1 MTHPIGWS
9 DNTCLLGGGYLAARR
24 APESADPS
32 SLARTRS
39 MVTWQQRPQT
49 SKKLVG
55 SLTTLTAFLLC
66 AVPASWAQQKHSA
79 EEKGAAALRSDF
91 ATSIE
96 FWNQGEKPI
105 KLFRLNEAGQR
116 VLVRTLA
123 AGERQV
129 ESTFLTH
136 PWLLTDEQD
145 NALGLYYPDA
155 DRRLVTYGTRSRRF
169 ASSEFGSASTSTRS
183 FRVYLLDLT
192 DVQRDLHITPEQVAK
207 IQALRQALT
216 SEAREIMSAARESQS
231 IRQSLETLRQKFD
244 QAADELLNDA
254 QRKRLGQ
261 LVRQQSG
268 AALLTNETLLTA
280 LQATPEQR
288 EKLRTLQT
296 RYNESSRGRPRTGDE
311 RSGAAGD
318 SRQALWV
325 AVAEMLSEQQ
335 REVWREQVGEPFTG
349 SFSQSR
355 GGPGWMGGPG
365 GGAVSL
371 RRMAFGRH
379 IVDLTYLSQIA
390 DIQTELKLTPEQV
403 QEAKKSYEEVRRI
416 PISRGDSSRGDSTQS
431 DAYGARSAATSAAL
445 SKLLTAE
452 QAARFRQIMLQ
463 ALLADERSQRS
474 FGIYVAAGYPGVAEE
489 LKLTDEQRQRL
500 IDGAKTEAVLTPEQ
514 AAQFQRMTGAPFTG
528 SLSVPGTDR
537 GSGGGPP
544 GGSGDSIAALRRL
557 TFGRHVVDLT
567 YLARLPDMQTELKLT
582 PEQVQQVQKS
592 YDETRRLPINSPSFP
607 MSAEGYEARSA
618 AISAAL
624 SKLLTAE
631 QAARFRQL
639 MLQALLAAERSSTGF
654 GVYTAAGY
662 PGVAEELKLTDEQ
675 RQRLIDGAK
684 TEAVLT
690 AEQAAQLQRLTG
702 TPFTGSLTLP
712 RR

>member
-1 MTHPIGWS
+1 
-9 DNTCLLGGGYLAARR
+9 
-24 APESADPS
+24 
-32 SLARTRS
+32 
-39 MVTWQQRPQT
+39 MVTWQHRPQT

-66 AVPASWAQQKHSA
+66 AVPASWAQQKHPA

-155 DRRLVTYGTRSRRF
+155 DRRLVTYGTRSSRF
-169 ASSEFGSASTSTRS
+169 PSSEFGSAVTSTRS
-183 FRVYLLDLT
+183 FRAFLLDLT
-192 DVQRDLHITPEQVAK
+192 DVQRELNITPEQVAK
-207 IQALRQALT
+207 IQTLRQALT
-216 SEAREIMSAARESQS
+216 SEVREMITTSREAQS
-231 IRQSLETLRQKFD
+231 TRQSLETLRKKFD

-261 LVRQQSG
+261 LVRQQAG
-268 AALLTNETLLTA
+268 ASLLTNETLLTA

-318 SRQALWV
+318 ARQALWV
-325 AVAEMLSEQQ
+325 AVAEILSEQQ

-349 SFSQSR
+349 TLTRAPFSSTTA
-355 GGPGWMGGPG
+355 GSEFAATM
-365 GGAVSL
+365 
-371 RRMAFGRH
+371 RRAMFGTH
-379 IVDLTYLSQIA
+379 SSDLSYLSLVP
-390 DIQTELKLTPEQV
+390 DIQQELKLTPEQI
-403 QEAKKSYEEVRRI
+403 QEASKSRDELLRFPRE
-416 PISRGDSSRGDSTQS
+416 PDS
-431 DAYGARSAATSAAL
+431 ATSAEYYQRRSQVIVERLA
-445 SKLLTAE
+445 KILTPE
-452 QAARFRQIMLQ
+452 QATRFRQLMLQ
-463 ALLADERSQRS
+463 GLVARERAGDNTLAAT
-474 FGIYVAAGYPGVAEE
+474 VTGYPGVAAE
-489 LKLTDEQRQRL
+489 LQLTDEQRER
-500 IDGAKTEAVLTPEQ
+500 IIRGARTETVLTAEQ
-514 AAQFQRMTGAPFTG
+514 SDRLRSMLGTPFTG
-528 SLSVPGTDR
+528 SLTLPRADR
-537 GSGGGPP
+537 SSGRPP
-544 GGSGDSIAALRRL
+544 GGGGTSVATVRRL
-557 TFGRHVVDLT
+557 AFGRHVVDLT
-567 YLARLPDMQTELKLT
+567 YLAQLPDMQTELKLT

-592 YDETRRLPINSPSFP
+592 YDETRRVPINGPSSPL
-607 MSAEGYEARSA
+607 SAEGYEARSA

-631 QAARFRQL
+631 QAARFRQI
-639 MLQALLAAERSSTGF
+639 MLQALLAAERSPWRSA
-654 GVYTAAGY
+654 VYPAAGY

>member
-1 MTHPIGWS
+1 
-9 DNTCLLGGGYLAARR
+9 
-24 APESADPS
+24 
-32 SLARTRS
+32 

-55 SLTTLTAFLLC
+55 SLTALTAFLLC

-91 ATSIE
+91 STSIE
-96 FWNQGEKPI
+96 FWNQGEKPL

-155 DRRLVTYGTRSRRF
+155 DRRLVTYGTRSSRF
-169 ASSEFGSASTSTRS
+169 PSSEFGLAGISTRS
-183 FRVYLLDLT
+183 FRVNVLELP

-231 IRQSLETLRQKFD
+231 TRQSLETLRQKFD

-288 EKLRTLQT
+288 EKLRALQT
-296 RYNESSRGRPRTGDE
+296 RYNESTRGRPRTGDE

-318 SRQALWV
+318 PRQALWV

-355 GGPGWMGGPG
+355 GGPRWMGGPG

-371 RRMAFGRH
+371 RRPTFGRH
-379 IVDLTYLSQIA
+379 VVDLSYLSQVA
-390 DIQTELKLTPEQV
+390 DIQTELKLTPEQI

-416 PISRGDSSRGDSTQS
+416 PISRGDSSRGDSMQS
-431 DAYGARSAATSAAL
+431 DAYGARSAAISAAL

-463 ALLADERSQRS
+463 ALLADERSQRGL
-474 FGIYVAAGYPGVAEE
+474 GIYV
-489 LKLTDEQRQRL
+489 
-500 IDGAKTEAVLTPEQ
+500 
-514 AAQFQRMTGAPFTG
+514 
-528 SLSVPGTDR
+528 
-537 GSGGGPP
+537 
-544 GGSGDSIAALRRL
+544 
-557 TFGRHVVDLT
+557 
-567 YLARLPDMQTELKLT
+567 
-582 PEQVQQVQKS
+582 
-592 YDETRRLPINSPSFP
+592 
-607 MSAEGYEARSA
+607 
-618 AISAAL
+618 
-624 SKLLTAE
+624 
-631 QAARFRQL
+631 
-639 MLQALLAAERSSTGF
+639 
-654 GVYTAAGY
+654 AAGY

-702 TPFTGSLTLP
+702 TPFTGSLSLPQRDRGSGGGPSGGGPPGGGPPGGSGDSIAALRRLTFGRHIVDLTYLSRLPDMQTELKLTPEQVQQAQKSYDETRRLPFNSPSAPMAAEAYEARSAAISAALSKLLTAEQAARFRQLMLQALLAAERSSRGFGLYTAAGYPGVAEELKLTDEQRQRLIDGAKTEAVLTAEQAAQLQRLIGTPFTGSLTLP